1 MQISKHKAV
10 AIEYTL
16 TNDSGEVI
24 DSSEGQDPL
33 SYLHGAGNLISG
45 LEQALE
51 GKSAGDELKVTISP
65 EDAYGERVDELVQ
78 IVPRDRFEGADELEV
93 GMRFHASSDHGET
106 LVTITEVTDD
116 EVTVDGNHPLA
127 GETLH
132 FEVKIVDVR
141 DASEEEIDHG
151 HIHGPGG
158 HGH

>member
-51 GKSAGDELKVTISP
+51 GKSAGDELKVTIAP
-65 EDAYGERVDELVQ
+65 EDAYGEHVEELIQ
-78 IVPRDRFEGADELEV
+78 KVPRDRFEGADELEV

-141 DASEEEIDHG
+141 DASAEEIDHG

-158 HGH
+158 HDH

>member
-24 DSSEGQDPL
+24 DTSEGQDPL

-65 EDAYGERVDELVQ
+65 EDAYGQRIDELVQ

-106 LVTITEVTDD
+106 LVTITDVSDD

-141 DASEEEIDHG
+141 DASEEEVEHG

-158 HGH
+158 HDH

>member
-24 DSSEGQDPL
+24 DTSEGQDPL

-51 GKSAGDELKVTISP
+51 GKSAGEELKVTISP
-65 EDAYGERVDELVQ
+65 EDAYGERIDELIQ
-78 IVPRDRFEGADELEV
+78 IVPRDRCEGADELEV

-106 LVTITEVTDD
+106 LVTITEVTED

-132 FEVKIVDVR
+132 FEVKVVEVR
-141 DASEEEIDHG
+141 DASEDEVAHG

-158 HGH
+158 HDH

>member
-24 DSSEGQDPL
+24 DTSEGQDPL

-51 GKSAGDELKVTISP
+51 GKSAGDALKVTISP
-65 EDAYGERVDELVQ
+65 EDAYGQRIDELVQ

-106 LVTITEVTDD
+106 LVTITDVSDD

-141 DASEEEIDHG
+141 DASEEEVEHG

-158 HGH
+158 HDH

>member
-33 SYLHGAGNLISG
+33 TYLHGAGNLISG

-51 GKSAGDELKVTISP
+51 GKSAGEELKVTISP
-65 EDAYGERVDELVQ
+65 EDAYGERIDELVQ

-132 FEVKIVDVR
+132 FEVKVVEVR
-141 DASEEEIDHG
+141 DASEEEVSHG

-158 HGH
+158 HDH

>member
-16 TNDSGEVI
+16 TNDSGEVL
-24 DSSEGQDPL
+24 DTSEGQDPL

-51 GKSAGDELKVTISP
+51 GKATGDELKVTVSP
-65 EDAYGERVDELVQ
+65 EDAYGERMDELVQ
-78 IVPRDRFEGADELEV
+78 KVPRDRFEGADELEV
-93 GMRFHASSDHGET
+93 GMRFQASSDRGDT
-106 LVTITEVTDD
+106 LVTIAEVSDD

-127 GETLH
+127 GQTLH
-132 FEVKIVDVR
+132 FDVKIVDVR

-158 HGH
+158 HDH

>member
-16 TNDSGEVI
+16 TNDSGEVL
-24 DSSEGQDPL
+24 DTSEGQDPL

-51 GKSAGDELKVTISP
+51 GKATGDELKVTVSP
-65 EDAYGERVDELVQ
+65 EDAYGERMDELVQ
-78 IVPRDRFEGADELEV
+78 KVPRDRFEGADELEV
-93 GMRFHASSDHGET
+93 GMRFQASSDRGDT
-106 LVTITEVTDD
+106 LVTITEVSDD

-127 GETLH
+127 GQTLH
-132 FEVKIVDVR
+132 FDVKIVDVR

-158 HGH
+158 HDH

>member
-24 DSSEGQDPL
+24 DTSEGQDPL

-51 GKSAGDELKVTISP
+51 GKSAGDALQVTISP
-65 EDAYGERVDELVQ
+65 EDAYGQRVDELVQ
-78 IVPRDRFEGADELEV
+78 KVPRDRFDGASELEV
-93 GMRFHASSDHGET
+93 GMRFQASSDHGET
-106 LVTITEVTDD
+106 LVTITEVSDD

-132 FEVKIVDVR
+132 FDVKVVDVR
-141 DASEEEIDHG
+141 DASEEEVAHG

-158 HGH
+158 HDH

>member
-24 DSSEGQDPL
+24 DTSEGQDPL

-51 GKSAGDELKVTISP
+51 GKSAGDALQVTISP
-65 EDAYGERVDELVQ
+65 EDAYGQRIDELVQ

-106 LVTITEVTDD
+106 LVTITDVSDD

-141 DASEEEIDHG
+141 DASEEEVEHG

-158 HGH
+158 HDH

>member
-16 TNDSGEVI
+16 KNDSGEVI
-24 DSSEGQDPL
+24 DTSEGQDPL

-51 GKSAGDELKVTISP
+51 GKSEGEELKVTVSP
-65 EDAYGERVDELVQ
+65 EDAYGERMDELVQ
-78 IVPRDRFEGADELEV
+78 KVPRDRFEGADELEV

-106 LVTITEVTDD
+106 LVTITDVSDD

-127 GETLH
+127 GQTLH
-132 FEVKIVDVR
+132 FDVKVVDVR
-141 DASEEEIDHG
+141 DASAEEVEHG

-158 HGH
+158 HDH

>member
-33 SYLHGAGNLISG
+33 TYLHGAGNLISG

-51 GKSAGDELKVTISP
+51 GKSAGEELKVTISP
-65 EDAYGERVDELVQ
+65 EDAYGERIDELIQ

-106 LVTITEVTDD
+106 LVTITEVTED

-132 FEVKIVDVR
+132 FEVKVVEVR
-141 DASEEEIDHG
+141 DASEDEVAHG

-158 HGH
+158 HDH